1 MGDCLVK
8 VSLFL
13 AHLVL
18 TWWQNELSGLL
29 SLIVLEVP
37 AYKWK
42 PIEDNYYYNIIIW
55 AQTAKYPTFN
65 CNITMAHNGLI
76 WYRGGEGLGNAC
88 RQLPSLVKHSFVHP
102 QLHVIICLKHYIQ
115 AWSASRAYSYICSNA
130 AISNHHFEY
139 CTSYWLV
146 FVYVICDKIKR
157 EDWH

>member
-1 MGDCLVK
+1 MNSKETCI
-8 VSLFL
+8 SLETQGHWSDGWLLGKSFT
-13 AHLVL
+13 VL
-18 TWWQNELSGLL
+18 GSSCVDMVTNELSGLL

-42 PIEDNYYYNIIIW
+42 PIEDKYYYNIIIW

-65 CNITMAHNGLI
+65 CNVTMARDGLI
-76 WYRGGEGLGNAC
+76 WYRGGEGLGNGC

-115 AWSASRAYSYICSNA
+115 AWSASRAYSYICNNA

-139 CTSYWLV
+139 CTS
-146 FVYVICDKIKR
+146 
-157 EDWH
+157 